1 MSDVLSDNAIAF
13 CSILK
18 NLILTFIEE
27 NPHLKVIRYL
37 KGCITSQYRNK
48 FMFQL
53 VAMHQ
58 VECGVMLEMD
68 T

>member
-18 NLILTFIEE
+18 TLTLTLKEE

-37 KGCITSQYRNK
+37 KGSTTSQYRNK

-53 VAMHQ
+53 VAMLH